1 VDFEFF
7 VQKME
12 NLKDKAKYTFEDT
25 KEKLGTQSKLETTA
39 NKAEYEFEKAK
50 EKVKESVSENK

>member
-12 NLKDKAKYTFEDT
+12 NLKDKAKYGFVDA

-50 EKVKESVSENK
+50 EKAKESVSENK